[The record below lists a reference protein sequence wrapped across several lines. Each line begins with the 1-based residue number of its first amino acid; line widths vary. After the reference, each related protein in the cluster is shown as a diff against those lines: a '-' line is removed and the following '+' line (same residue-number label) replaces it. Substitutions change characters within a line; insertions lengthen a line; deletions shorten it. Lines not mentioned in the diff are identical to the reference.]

1 MKSRRLFLASA
12 SPRRAEILRRLGFRI
27 KVVASPSPEV
37 RRPREKPR
45 DYVMRMAEEKARRAA
60 DNVKRGA
67 VIISADTAVLT
78 GREVLGKPVNK
89 KDAARMLK
97 LLSGRTHTVIS
108 GVALYNTKTGELRR
122 GYEIAEVTFARMSSE
137 EIAWYIESG
146 EPMDK
151 AGAYAIQGLA
161 SIFIRRIK
169 GSHFNVMGLP
179 LRRLY
184 ELFKDA
190 RLEVRAYVVLQGRA

>member
-1 MKSRRLFLASA
+1 LTPRKLFLASA
-12 SPRRAEILRRLGFRI
+12 SPRRAEILRNLGLRI
-27 KVVASPSPEV
+27 QVIASPAPEV
-37 RRPREKPR
+37 RRPLEKPR

-60 DNVKRGA
+60 ESVKRGG
-67 VIISADTAVLT
+67 VVISADTTVVA
-78 GREVLGKPVNK
+78 GEEVLEKPANK
-89 KDAARMLK
+89 GDAARMLK

-108 GVALYNTKTGELRR
+108 GVALCDTRTGALTKGFETT
-122 GYEIAEVTFARMSSE
+122 EVTFAQMSDE
-137 EIAWYIESG
+137 EIAWYVESG

-161 SIFIRRIK
+161 SMFIRGIR

-190 RLEVRAYVVLQGRA
+190 GVDLQAYVKQRNRT